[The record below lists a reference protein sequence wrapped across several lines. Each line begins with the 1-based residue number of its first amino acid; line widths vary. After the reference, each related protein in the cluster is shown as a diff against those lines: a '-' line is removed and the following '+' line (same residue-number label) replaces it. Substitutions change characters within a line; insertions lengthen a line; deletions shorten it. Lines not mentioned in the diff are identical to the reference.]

1 MASKITTIESK
12 KNWLKIDWR
21 EIWSYR
27 ELLLLLAKRDVSV
40 IYKQTIL
47 GPAWFLIQP
56 ILTSLVFA
64 VVFGRIAKIPTQGLP
79 RFIFYMSGLLMWNY
93 FRGVL
98 EGSGQV
104 FNHYKQLYSKVYFP
118 RLVAPLSLI
127 LSNLV
132 YLGLNTIVFI
142 LFYLYYCFVK
152 DVALHPS
159 WTLVFFPLVVLYVAA
174 TALGFG
180 LWIAALTAKY
190 RDLRFALPFI
200 TQVWLYSTPIIYPL
214 KGVVD
219 PFFRTILLLNPM
231 TVAVEACRF
240 MFTSTGAISL
250 PAIGMGAIIIL
261 VVLTSGLA
269 VFNRVQQTFV
279 DVI

>member
-1 MASKITTIESK
+1 MASKITTIQSE
-12 KNWLKIDWR
+12 KNWLRIDWN
-21 EIWSYR
+21 EIWSYK

-93 FRGVL
+93 FKGIL

-132 YLGLNTIVFI
+132 YLGLNTVVFL
-142 LFYLYYCFVK
+142 LFYMYYYFIKGVE
-152 DVALHPS
+152 LHLS
-159 WTLVFFPLVVLYVAA
+159 WSIVLFPLVVLYVAA

-214 KGVVD
+214 QGVVD
-219 PFFRTILLLNPM
+219 PLFRTILLVNPM
-231 TVAVEACRF
+231 TVAVETCRF
-240 MFTSTGAISL
+240 MFTSTGIVSL
-250 PAIGMGAIIIL
+250 QAIGVGALIIL
-261 VVLTSGLA
+261 IVLTSGLA
-269 VFNRVQQTFV
+269 VFNRVQRTFV